1 MQTFYHSKKHGA
13 FEPLFYFLNKRRE
26 FKWNKNLLPLSEIKL
41 SIPPAKSTLDRD
53 VLIYVL
59 EIFDNYIEEHD
70 PIKQITEKDLL
81 TGAKDWQQYSRGRFS
96 LIYDENICKRLPH
109 YQNKRKQE
117 VVN

>member
-1 MQTFYHSKKHGA
+1 MEQKLIATIR
-13 FEPLFYFLNKRRE
+13 NKII
-26 FKWNKNLLPLSEIKL
+26 NS
-41 SIPPAKSTLDRD
+41 PAKSAWNKGVRT
-53 VLIYVL
+53 YAL